1 MADKKKE
8 LKKAYQQNHPRMG
21 IYQIRNLANGKV
33 FIGFSLNLPGAL
45 NSNRFQLVAGS
56 HPNKTLQKEWGE
68 LGEDNFAFE
77 ILDELSAIE
86 GAGKDYR
93 QDLVMLEDFWLE
105 KVKPYGDRGYNEK
118 KKGTEERL
126 RMIAQNRLSNQ

>member
-8 LKKAYQQNHPRMG
+8 LKKAYLQNHPPMG

-33 FIGFSLNLPGAL
+33 FVGSSPNLPGAL
-45 NSNRFQLVAGS
+45 NSNKFQLSAGS
-56 HPNKTLQKEWGE
+56 HRNKTLQREWSE
-68 LGEDNFAFE
+68 LGEDKFAFE

-93 QDLVMLEDFWLE
+93 PDLVVLEDFWLD
-105 KVKPYGDRGYNEK
+105 KIKPYGDRGYNEK

-126 RMIAQNRLSNQ
+126 KIIAQNRLSNE